1 MRAEAGLFLFLR
13 GVASLA
19 ADPWEVEAWY
29 ARAIEQGY
37 CPGELAGPEQ
47 VLETGLR

>member
-1 MRAEAGLFLFLR
+1 VRAEAGRFLFLT
-13 GVASLA
+13 GVASRV
-19 ADPWEVEAWY
+19 ADPWEAKAWY

>member
-1 MRAEAGLFLFLR
+1 L
-13 GVASLA
+13 
-19 ADPWEVEAWY
+19 DPWEAEAWY